1 MAINP
6 NERFNRVT
14 VGRGRSANRDRTR
27 GSGNTA
33 GVMNS
38 AFQTNMAN
46 QIMPRPSNNMIGG
59 LIDGA
64 IGLGESMYNTNLAN
78 QNVANNQA
86 IFDQQAALQRPGN
99 ITGSA
104 VNVNY
109 NPDTNTLT
117 AANNPQLQGLL
128 ANLYNQTGGMSNQLA
143 NLDPFQLGNYI
154 YEQGSEARNLDQAR
168 QTNQA
173 LERLQATG
181 MLNSSSGNQLQGSL
195 AQAQN
200 LANAQERAATMMQGQ
215 EIANAIA
222 NRQNAAINSIYGAD
236 SLSQNAIQNAISMGI
251 APPSAAGLQTAYTN
265 QMDTKAKTGGGLA
278 DVLGMAG
285 TALGGPIGGMLGSVV
300 GGLFS

>member
-1 MAINP
+1 MARNLYADMAI
-6 NERFNRVT
+6 
-14 VGRGRSANRDRTR
+14 
-27 GSGNTA
+27 GSTPR
-33 GVMNS
+33 
-38 AFQTNMAN
+38 N
-46 QIMPRPSNNMIGG
+46 QVKASQLKNNNMVGG
-59 LIDGA
+59 LINAG
-64 IGLGESMYNTNLAN
+64 IGLGQNLYNNNLAN

-99 ITGSA
+99 ITGGA

-109 NPDTNTLT
+109 DPNTNTLT
-117 AANNPQLQGLL
+117 STNNPQLQGLL
-128 ANLYNQTGGMSNQLA
+128 ANLYNQTGGMSSQLA

-181 MLNSSSGNQLQGSL
+181 MLSSSHGGQLQGQL

-200 LANAQERAATMMQGQ
+200 LANAQERATSMMQGQ

-236 SLSQNAIQNAISMGI
+236 ALSHNAIQNAIDMGI
-251 APPSAAGLQTAYTN
+251 APPSGDNLSTAYTN
-265 QMDTKAKTGGGLA
+265 QMDTKAHTGNALA

-285 TALGGPIGGMLGSVV
+285 TALGGPVGGMIGSVV

>member
-1 MAINP
+1 MARNLYADMAI
-6 NERFNRVT
+6 
-14 VGRGRSANRDRTR
+14 
-27 GSGNTA
+27 GSTPR
-33 GVMNS
+33 
-38 AFQTNMAN
+38 N
-46 QIMPRPSNNMIGG
+46 QVKASQLKNNNMVGG
-59 LIDGA
+59 LINAG

-99 ITGSA
+99 ITGGA

-181 MLNSSSGNQLQGSL
+181 MLSSSSGNQLQGSL

-222 NRQNAAINSIYGAD
+222 NRQNTAINSIYGAD
-236 SLSQNAIQNAISMGI
+236 SLSQNAIQNAINMGI